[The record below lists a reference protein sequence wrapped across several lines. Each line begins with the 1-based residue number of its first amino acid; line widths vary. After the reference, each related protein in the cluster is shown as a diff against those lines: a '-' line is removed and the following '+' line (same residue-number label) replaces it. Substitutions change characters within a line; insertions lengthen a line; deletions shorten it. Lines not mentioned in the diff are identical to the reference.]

1 MNLPKLYLIP
11 GFLTDKTIYKDFLED
26 DRFDCEVFEFIPTES
41 AEESIEN
48 YARRLAEKIDKSRSF
63 SILGTSFGGILA
75 VEIAKQIQ
83 PDSLIFISSVKN
95 RKEMNPLMKWE
106 KSSSLLDFIPS
117 KVVKKTIEA
126 GYTLGSKIVPDLR
139 EIDSEEINEMFHSIN
154 GRLEKWIIKKINT
167 WHGENPTKN
176 FLHLHGDK
184 DHVFPLKNIE
194 NCEIVKGGNHNMI
207 LTKSAEIRNRVF
219 DFLLPKISQ

>member
-1 MNLPKLYLIP
+1 MKTSKLYLIP
-11 GFLTDKTIYKDFLED
+11 GFLTDKTIYKDFLND
-26 DRFDCEVFEFIPTES
+26 DRFDCEVLEFITTES
-41 AEESIEN
+41 AEETIEN
-48 YARRLAEKIDKSRSF
+48 YAGRLGNKIDTTQDF

-75 VEIAKQIQ
+75 VEIAKQLP

-126 GYTLGSKIVPDLR
+126 GYTIGSKIVPDLR
-139 EIDSEEINEMFHSIN
+139 EINSEAINEMVHSID

-167 WHGENPTKN
+167 WHGENPTEN

-184 DHVFPLKNIE
+184 DHVFPVKNIE
-194 NCEIVKGGNHNMI
+194 KCEIVKGGNHNMI
-207 LTKSAEIRNRVF
+207 LTKSEEIRNRVF
-219 DFLLPKISQ
+219 DFLTPKISQ

>member
-1 MNLPKLYLIP
+1 MKTPKLYLIP
-11 GFLTDKTIYKDFLED
+11 GFLTNKTIYKDFLKD
-26 DRFDCEVFEFIPTES
+26 DRFDCEVLEFIASES
-41 AEESIEN
+41 ADETIEN
-48 YARRLAEKIDKSRSF
+48 YAKRLSKKIDQSQPF

-75 VEIAKQIQ
+75 VEISKQL
-83 PDSLIFISSVKN
+83 PPRSVIFISSVKN

-117 KVVKKTIEA
+117 KLVKKTIEA
-126 GYTLGSKIVPDLR
+126 GYTIGSKIVPDLR
-139 EIDSEEINEMFHSIN
+139 EIDNEEINEMVHSIN

-167 WHGENPTKN
+167 WHGENQIGE

-194 NCEIVKGGNHNMI
+194 NCQVVKGGNHNMI
-207 LTKSAEIRNRVF
+207 LTKSEEIRDRVF
-219 DFLLPKISQ
+219 NYLTQQK